1 MWVCGHSFPCGHHE
15 NLKTY
20 HGPLQL
26 RNPFCSDIHFTRN
39 MADTDRAGA
48 EDLLERLPETS
59 LLSACSKPIDSTIA
73 FQQLIR
79 VDLCMASHSSPFPLG
94 PGCAQENSLILESNS
109 APGTR
114 TWTWFS
120 LLVIP
125 CGWRTWSHQ
134 LISVSQ
140 SQTLL
145 LTRPPALRLKS
156 GEREWCKQSHT
167 FPLY

>member
-1 MWVCGHSFPCGHHE
+1 MWASWKSQELSWPFTAEESFLFWYTFHQERGRHWSCRGR
-15 NLKTY
+15 
-20 HGPLQL
+20 GPV
-26 RNPFCSDIHFTRN
+26 
-39 MADTDRAGA
+39 
-48 EDLLERLPETS
+48 ERLPETS
-59 LLSACSKPIDSTIA
+59 LLSAYSKPIDSKIA

-125 CGWRTWSHQ
+125 CGWRTWSHH

-156 GEREWCKQSHT
+156 GEWEWCKQSHT